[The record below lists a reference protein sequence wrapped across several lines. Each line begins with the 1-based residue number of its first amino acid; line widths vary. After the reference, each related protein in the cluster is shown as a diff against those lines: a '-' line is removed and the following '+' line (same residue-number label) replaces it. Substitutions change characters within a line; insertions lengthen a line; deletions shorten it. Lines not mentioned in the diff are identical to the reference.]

1 MSDRRT
7 LTSEDHEDICR
18 TVCPHCKDGHVAR
31 QRPDTK
37 EWQHQMGGG
46 AMTITIC
53 WANGLRNSEKWKPG
67 Q

>member
-1 MSDRRT
+1 MI
-7 LTSEDHEDICR
+7 LPLEDFEDICR
-18 TVCPHCKDGHVAR
+18 VICPHCRAGHDPK

-37 EWQHQMGGG
+37 EFQHQMGGG

-53 WANGLRNSEKWKPG
+53 WANGLRNSEKWKPA